1 MNLCRCEKGHFY
13 DKDKYSSCPH
23 CSSGNDFVETPPV
36 LPWDLPTIPHI
47 QPEETNDK
55 DIQSKES
62 NGKSVAS
69 FVLGIIGMM
78 AWCLPILGF
87 PVGVVGLTLGIHEKN
102 SSSKMMTLA
111 GIILNI
117 LCLALCVFNT
127 LLGVYLFMISGLYV
141 R

>member
-23 CSSGNDFVETPPV
+23 CSSSHVFAETPP
-36 LPWDLPTIPHI
+36 LPPWDLPPITPI

-87 PVGVVGLTLGIHEKN
+87 PVGVVGLTFGLHEKN
-102 SSSKMMTLA
+102 SNAKMMTLA

-117 LCLALCVFNT
+117 LCLALCLFNT
-127 LLGVYLFMISGLYV
+127 LIDVYLLWLSDWYA